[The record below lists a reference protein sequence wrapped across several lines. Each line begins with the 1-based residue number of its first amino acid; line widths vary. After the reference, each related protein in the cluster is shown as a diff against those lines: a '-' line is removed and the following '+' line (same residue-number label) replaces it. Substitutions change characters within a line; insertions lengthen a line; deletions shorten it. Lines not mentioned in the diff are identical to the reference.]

1 MNELL
6 QAPPITPL
14 PPAPLLERFLLEQPL
29 LPVIVL
35 ALLAIIAV
43 VAFFGRSQRRRGL
56 LVAGILIAIAGAVY
70 ATASLVT
77 TEREHLQAR
86 TVELI
91 GATAQADTAA
101 LQDLLTEDASLR
113 VTGELSRVLQPLDG
127 REAILDA
134 ATYRLRGRYTIDGWS
149 IRDSQATIDGPNV
162 GRTLVRVGVDA
173 SSFSRTHY
181 SWWRLHWERG
191 PGGVWRCF
199 EIEPRWIQFGGSAD

>member
-14 PPAPLLERFLLEQPL
+14 PPVPLLERFLLEQPL

-35 ALLAIIAV
+35 ALLAVIAL
-43 VAFFGRSQRRRGL
+43 VAFFSRNQRRRGL
-56 LVAGILIAIAGAVY
+56 LVAGVLIAIAGGVY

-77 TEREHLQAR
+77 TERERLHAR
-86 TVELI
+86 TTELI
-91 GATAQADTAA
+91 GAAAKADTAA

-113 VTGELSRVLQPLDG
+113 VTGELSRVVQPVDG

-134 ATYRLRGRYTIDGWS
+134 ATYRLRDRYTIDDWS

-162 GRTLVRVGVDA
+162 GRTLIRVAVDT

-181 SWWRLHWERG
+181 SWWRLHWEQG
-191 PGGVWRCF
+191 PDGLWRCF
-199 EIEPRWIQFGGSAD
+199 EIEPRWVQFAGSAD